1 MGADLD
7 NASSIWKGVLT
18 EPQLLALGLKEEKKG
33 DTNKRPKKRGPSST
47 PSTGTSENHEAL
59 LHLVARMVIR
69 HESTLQALIQEFEF
83 LVYMDTGEGSVIP
96 TMLATTRDWHQ
107 GTKDQTLRHTLSLT
121 FIETLT
127 SRLEKLCKAQVTDA
141 VYTDCLKYNLV
152 DADRNMPYLRWD
164 PTAKKLTPSKEKSLP
179 IGEVQNILGNV
190 VTILRSEPQITLRFH
205 ALSNLQKVS
214 ENSRSIPFLWMVGH
228 RTQGELW
235 NLLHKISYHS
245 IWQLV
250 RSTLRPQNQQKT
262 GLMKQIQE
270 TLQTTSRS
278 SS

>member
-1 MGADLD
+1 M
-7 NASSIWKGVLT
+7 
-18 EPQLLALGLKEEKKG
+18 
-33 DTNKRPKKRGPSST
+33 
-47 PSTGTSENHEAL
+47 L

-69 HESTLQALIQEFEF
+69 HESTMQALLQEFEF

-96 TMLATTRDWHQ
+96 TLLATTKAWHQ
-107 GTKDQTLRHTLSLT
+107 GSRDQTLRHTLSLT

-127 SRLEKLCKAQVTDA
+127 LRLEKLCQAQVTDE
-141 VYTDCLKYNLV
+141 VYQDCLKYNLV

-164 PTAKKLTPSKEKSLP
+164 ASARKLTPSKEKSLP

-190 VTILRSEPQITLRFH
+190 RTILRSEPQITLRFH
-205 ALSNLQKVS
+205 ALSNLQKM
-214 ENSRSIPFLWMVGH
+214 EGTSRSIPFLWMVGH

-250 RSTLRPQNQQKT
+250 RSTLRPQNQQKS
-262 GLMKQIQE
+262 GLMKQIQQ
-270 TLQTTSRS
+270 TLQTTSQNS
-278 SS
+278 